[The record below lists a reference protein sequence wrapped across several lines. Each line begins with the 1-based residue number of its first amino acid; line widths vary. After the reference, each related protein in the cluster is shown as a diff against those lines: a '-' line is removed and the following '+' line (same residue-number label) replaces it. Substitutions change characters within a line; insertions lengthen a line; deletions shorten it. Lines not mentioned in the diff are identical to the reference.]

1 MTEVIAQG
9 TKVKEPEESKVTVSE
24 ESKVESV
31 GYETQ
36 YIEDPNMDSGTT
48 TVKTP
53 GQAGERTIVYEVTRD
68 ANGKELARVEKSDEI
83 TKVPVNEVVAKGTKL
98 YAKPLVELASTD
110 ESVDNRVATVSYTVT
125 DPNKKLQAI
134 KVSLYKENEK
144 ITEKRKK

>member
-1 MTEVIAQG
+1 M
-9 TKVKEPEESKVTVSE
+9 
-24 ESKVESV
+24 
-31 GYETQ
+31 
-36 YIEDPNMDSGTT
+36 
-48 TVKTP
+48 
-53 GQAGERTIVYEVTRD
+53 YEVTRD
-68 ANGKELARVEKSDEI
+68 TNGKELARVEKSDEI

-144 ITEKRKK
+144 ITEKLVDLTTLTTTFADLAYNTNYRLETEYTYDIGQGDQTENLKPITVELTPKKLS